1 MASMIPMRTDT
12 TLWLKGPGFI
22 RGLAADHNRA
32 SNDVEAQFRKQVS
45 ENKTMC
51 PQNDVSNVSPM
62 QSRHPILK

>member
-1 MASMIPMRTDT
+1 MVSMIPMRTDT
-12 TLWLKGPGFI
+12 KLCLKGPALI

-32 SNDVEAQFRKQVS
+32 SNDAEAQFRKQVP

-51 PQNDVSNVSPM
+51 PQTDVSNVSQM